1 MTNEE
6 AIFFMT
12 LYKQRLEASISNDM
26 DKDIEAFDTAIKAL
40 EQEPCDDCISRQSVK
55 RKLQEHH
62 DLFINAYGGRVGF
75 KSMADAKEKA
85 RVDEI
90 TNCIAMIVN
99 EPPVTPKEKTGHWIV
114 DWSATS
120 RLNRD
125 RSLTYEYHVHC
136 DGCGYRWDYTTDKKG
151 SLVSNYC
158 PNCGAKMIE
167 PQESE
172 DG

>member
-1 MTNEE
+1 MSRSLLHDWEHD
-6 AIFFMT
+6 IVK
-12 LYKQRLEASISNDM
+12 YSINVGEM
-26 DKDIEAFDTAIKAL
+26 MKVAKDIYDTAYA
-40 EQEPCDDCISRQSVK
+40 R
-55 RKLQEHH
+55 
-62 DLFINAYGGRVGF
+62 G
-75 KSMADAKEKA
+75 KS
-85 RVDEI
+85 
-90 TNCIAMIVN
+90 
-99 EPPVTPKEKTGHWIV
+99 KEKTGHWIV

-136 DGCGYRWDYTTDKKG
+136 DSCGYRWDYTTDKKG

-172 DG
+172 DKHETDRKG